1 MWKLEHIEAEN
12 LCAFRTLDY
21 TLRQGVTT
29 LVFGDN
35 RDNDSQRSNGSGKSA
50 LIEAI
55 AVGITGSPLR
65 KVRGEEII
73 NDAAG
78 ECRVRLRLRNDAAA
92 ETFIIERRIP
102 RKGVSTVECRIE
114 RNGRVVTTDEAV
126 QPSVDAYNRYILEK
140 LGLTREELF
149 NTFIL
154 SKHKYQDFLS
164 ASDTQKKEIINRFS
178 NASLVDRAIEKV
190 ADDILPVE
198 NALQQ
203 AALALAGLDGRVEML
218 AEQIRREEQAAE
230 EKARSREERIA
241 AIRESVAAKH
251 ALIREKNTA
260 LAALQKHTIRLEQ
273 ADALLQQTE
282 EGDDAVEVCSAEVRK
297 LFSQLGLGGLTDWD
311 TVLETKREKLSGV
324 KRELET
330 VRSESSQTETS
341 LGEFARRRDEL
352 QKRYDAVREESRQKA
367 RQHDSRLRELDGLL
381 ATANARL
388 SDARHARHE
397 LLRRIE
403 ALKGQL
409 SGVIR
414 CPSCRHE
421 FLLAD
426 EAFDIA
432 AGRDN
437 LRQEQE
443 RLQAVD
449 TDIRSLNGETEQ
461 IETQQDRIRR
471 DKRVLAAADGPIAD
485 ELSQAE
491 HAVRD
496 ADSRLRRIQQ
506 RQRQIETEL
515 DGLQGALDGIR
526 RKLFDE
532 AFALVDD
539 ACRRNEREV
548 RRIGE
553 EIRSAES
560 AVATLEE
567 TVEELKN
574 TSSSELIRS
583 LEVSLK
589 EARRKSGEATAGK
602 EEIEQK
608 LHRLQE
614 QQERFVQFK
623 SFLAGTKIEAL
634 NRITNEFL
642 ANIGSDIRLRL
653 SGFTLLKTGKL
664 REKISASLVRDG
676 VDCGSFGKFSQGE
689 AARVHLA
696 TILAMQR
703 LVNGGCEADKG
714 LDLLVLD
721 EILDA
726 MDESGLASTFGALNR
741 LGITSLVVSH
751 GNVAEG
757 YEHKLVIVKE
767 HGESRIG

>member
-21 TLRQGVTT
+21 TPRQGVTT

-73 NDAAG
+73 NDAAQ
-78 ECRVRLRLRNDAAA
+78 ECRVCLRLRNDAAG
-92 ETFIIERRIP
+92 ETFLIERHIP
-102 RKGVSTVECRIE
+102 RKGASTVECRIE
-114 RNGRVVTTDEAV
+114 RNGRAVTTDEAV
-126 QPSVDAYNRYILEK
+126 QPSVDAYNRYILDK
-140 LGLTREELF
+140 LGITREELF

-198 NALQQ
+198 KTLQQ
-203 AALALAGLDGRVEML
+203 AALELAGLDGRVEML
-218 AEQIRREEQAAE
+218 AEQIQKEEQAAE
-230 EKARSREERIA
+230 EKARSRQERIA

-251 ALIREKNTA
+251 ALIREKNT
-260 LAALQKHTIRLEQ
+260 LRDDLQQRISRLEQ
-273 ADALLQQTE
+273 ADAVLQQTE
-282 EGDDAVEVCSAEVRK
+282 EGDDAVQTCAEQVGS
-297 LFSQLGLGGLTDWD
+297 LLSGLGIGGFSDWVG
-311 TVLETKREKLSGV
+311 VLKTKRDKLSATEAEWHTVHEDYARIETHAGALAQNRDDLS
-324 KRELET
+324 KRHDL
-330 VRSESSQTETS
+330 
-341 LGEFARRRDEL
+341 L
-352 QKRYDAVREESRQKA
+352 REENRQKSL
-367 RQHDSRLRELDGLL
+367 QYDSRLRTLDERL
-381 ATANARL
+381 AATGTRL
-388 SDARHARHE
+388 SDMRRE
-397 LLRRIE
+397 RQDVLRSIE

-426 EAFDIA
+426 EDFDIA

-437 LRQEQE
+437 LQRQQE

-449 TDIRSLNGETEQ
+449 TDIRSLNSETEQ
-461 IETQQDRIRR
+461 VEAQQDRIRR
-471 DKRVLAAADGPIAD
+471 DKRALAAADGSIAD
-485 ELSQAE
+485 ELSRAE
-491 HAVRD
+491 SAVQD
-496 ADSRLRRIQQ
+496 ADSRLRRVQQ

-515 DGLQGALDGIR
+515 DGLRGELDGIR

-539 ACRRNEREV
+539 ACRRTV
-548 RRIGE
+548 RDVQRTEE
-553 EIRSAES
+553 EIRAAES

-574 TSSSELIRS
+574 TSSTELIRS
-583 LEVSLK
+583 LKASLK
-589 EARRKSGEATAGK
+589 EVRRKSGEAAAHK
-602 EEIEQK
+602 EEIERR

-642 ANIGSDIRLRL
+642 ENIGSDIRLRL

-767 HGESRIG
+767 NGESRIG

>member
-73 NDAAG
+73 NDDAP
-78 ECRVRLRLRNDAAA
+78 ECRVRLRLRNDAAG
-92 ETFIIERRIP
+92 ETFLIERHIP
-102 RKGVSTVECRIE
+102 RKGVSTVECSIE
-114 RNGRVVTTDEAV
+114 RNGRTVTTDEAV
-126 QPSVDAYNRYILEK
+126 QPSVDAYNRYILDK
-140 LGLTREELF
+140 LGITREELF

-218 AEQIRREEQAAE
+218 AEQIQREEQTAE
-230 EKARSREERIA
+230 EKARSRQERIA

-251 ALIREKNTA
+251 ALIREKNT
-260 LAALQKHTIRLEQ
+260 LRDDLQQRISRLEQ
-273 ADALLQQTE
+273 ADAVLQQTE
-282 EGDDAVEVCSAEVRK
+282 EGDDAVQTCAEQVGE
-297 LFSQLGLGGLTDWD
+297 LLSELGIGGFNDWVG
-311 TVLETKREKLSGV
+311 VLKTKRDKLSATEAEWHNVHEEYARIEAHAGALAQNRDDLS
-324 KRELET
+324 KRHDL
-330 VRSESSQTETS
+330 
-341 LGEFARRRDEL
+341 L
-352 QKRYDAVREESRQKA
+352 REENWQKA
-367 RQHDSRLRELDGLL
+367 LQYDSRLRTLDERL
-381 ATANARL
+381 AAAGSRL
-388 SDARHARHE
+388 SDMRRE
-397 LLRRIE
+397 RQDVLRSIE

-426 EAFDIA
+426 EDFDIA
-432 AGRDN
+432 AGRDR
-437 LRQEQE
+437 LQRQQE

-449 TDIRSLNGETEQ
+449 TDIRSLNSETEQ
-461 IETQQDRIRR
+461 VEAQQDRIRR
-471 DKRVLAAADGPIAD
+471 DKRALAAADSSIAD
-485 ELSQAE
+485 ELSRAE
-491 HAVRD
+491 NAVRD
-496 ADSRLRRIQQ
+496 ADSRLRRVQQ

-515 DGLQGALDGIR
+515 DGLRGELDGIR

-532 AFALVDD
+532 AFTLVDD
-539 ACRRNEREV
+539 ACRRTEREMQ
-548 RRIGE
+548 RTGE
-553 EIRSAES
+553 EIRAAES

-574 TSSSELIRS
+574 ASSTELIRS
-583 LEVSLK
+583 LKTSLK
-589 EARRKSGEATAGK
+589 EIRHKSGEAAAHK
-602 EEIEQK
+602 EEIERR

-614 QQERFVQFK
+614 QLERFVQFK

-642 ANIGSDIRLRL
+642 ENIGSDIRLRL

-767 HGESRIG
+767 NGESHIG

>member
-73 NDAAG
+73 NDAAQ
-78 ECRVRLRLRNDAAA
+78 ECRVCLHLRNDSAG
-92 ETFIIERRIP
+92 ETFVVERHIP
-102 RKGVSTVECRIE
+102 RKGASTVECRIE
-114 RNGRVVTTDEAV
+114 RNGRAVTTDEAV
-126 QPSVDAYNRYILEK
+126 QPSVDAYNRYILDK
-140 LGLTREELF
+140 LGITREEMF

-198 NALQQ
+198 KSLQQ
-203 AALALAGLDGRVEML
+203 AALELAGLDGRVEML
-218 AEQIRREEQAAE
+218 TEQIQREEQAAE

-241 AIRESVAAKH
+241 AIRESVTAKH
-251 ALIREKNTA
+251 ALIREKNT
-260 LAALQKHTIRLEQ
+260 LRNDLQQRISRLEQ
-273 ADALLQQTE
+273 ADAVLQQTE
-282 EGDDAVEVCSAEVRK
+282 EGDDAVQTCAERVSE
-297 LFSQLGLGGLTDWD
+297 LLSGLGIGGFSDWGG
-311 TVLETKREKLSGV
+311 VLKTKRDKLSAMEAEWHTVHEEYTRIEAHAGALAQNRDDLN
-324 KRELET
+324 KYHDLLRE
-330 VRSESSQTETS
+330 
-341 LGEFARRRDEL
+341 DN
-352 QKRYDAVREESRQKA
+352 RQKA
-367 RQHDSRLRELDGLL
+367 LQCDSRLRTLDERL
-381 ATANARL
+381 AATGSRL
-388 SDARHARHE
+388 SDMRRE
-397 LLRRIE
+397 RQNVLRSIE
-403 ALKGQL
+403 ELKGQL
-409 SGVIR
+409 SGIIR

-426 EAFDIA
+426 ENFDIA
-432 AGRDN
+432 AGRDS
-437 LRQEQE
+437 LQRQQE

-449 TDIRSLNGETEQ
+449 TDIRSLNSETEQ
-461 IETQQDRIRR
+461 VEAQQDRIRR
-471 DKRVLAAADGPIAD
+471 DKRALAAADGSMAD
-485 ELSQAE
+485 ELSRAE
-491 HAVRD
+491 SAVRD
-496 ADSRLRRIQQ
+496 ADSRLRRVQQ
-506 RQRQIETEL
+506 QQRQIETEL
-515 DGLQGALDGIR
+515 DGLRDELDGIR

-539 ACRRNEREV
+539 ACHRTV
-548 RRIGE
+548 RDVQRTEE
-553 EIRSAES
+553 EIRAAES
-560 AVATLEE
+560 AVTTLEE
-567 TVEELKN
+567 TIEELKN
-574 TSSSELIRS
+574 TSSTELIRS
-583 LEVSLK
+583 LKASLK
-589 EARRKSGEATAGK
+589 EVRCKSGEAAAHK
-602 EEIEQK
+602 EEIERR

-623 SFLAGTKIEAL
+623 SFLAGTNIEAL

-642 ANIGSDIRLRL
+642 ENIGSDIRLRL

-741 LGITSLVVSH
+741 LGITALAVSH
-751 GNVAEG
+751 GNIAEG
-757 YEHKLVIVKE
+757 YEHKLVIIKE